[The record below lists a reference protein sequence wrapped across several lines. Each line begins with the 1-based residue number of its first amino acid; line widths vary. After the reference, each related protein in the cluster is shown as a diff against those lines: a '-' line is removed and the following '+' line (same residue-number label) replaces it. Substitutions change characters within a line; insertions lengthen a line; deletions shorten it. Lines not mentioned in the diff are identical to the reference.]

1 VGGCSDGNA
10 VHPARPD
17 APLGLAQATRPPTP
31 AAQRASAAHLV
42 PDPEAAQS
50 FAQSSSAHSV
60 AGAPSTASAATT
72 VAPGAPSDAEVR
84 AELRQMHDAQR
95 AATPPTASA
104 AGGVA
109 SIDQQGNAQVPRHA
123 PAAVARVIGGGNAIA
138 TFPYVFGG
146 GHASFE
152 DNAYDCSGSVGY
164 ALAAAGLVSA
174 PLTSGELMSWGAPG
188 PGRWI
193 TVLANAGHTYMY
205 VAGLRFDTSGR
216 AGPLGTR
223 WQVAARSNDGF
234 VARHWPGL

>member
-1 VGGCSDGNA
+1 M
-10 VHPARPD
+10 HPARPD
-17 APLGLAQATRPPTP
+17 APLGIAQATRAPT
-31 AAQRASAAHLV
+31 ARTQRASASRLV

-50 FAQSSSAHSV
+50 FAQSSSTHSV

-84 AELRQMHDAQR
+84 AELRQMQQAQR
-95 AATPPTASA
+95 AATPAAPTA
-104 AGGVA
+104 AGAVA
-109 SIDQQGNAQVPRHA
+109 GLDQQGNAQVPRHA
-123 PAAVARVIGGGNAIA
+123 PAAVARVIAGGNAIA

-152 DNAYDCSGSVGY
+152 DNAYDCSGSVSY
-164 ALAAAGLVSA
+164 ALAAAGLLAA
-174 PLTSGELMSWGAPG
+174 PLTSGELMNWGAPG

-193 TVLANAGHTYMY
+193 TVLANEGHTYMY

-216 AGPLGTR
+216 DGPLGTR
-223 WQVAARSNDGF
+223 WQAGARANDGF